1 MSGLGLDS
9 RPRVGNL
16 VVRQEDEDEYVV
28 GDPATGTF
36 VVVPEVGA
44 RLVALFAAG
53 RSVAEAADEVE
64 RQTGEPV
71 DALDFV
77 EVLVEAGVIDGRPE
91 DAAAAAA
98 PARYWSVSRIPAR
111 LVRPLFG
118 RVAWTGYVAA
128 LLATLVMFAA
138 EPSLL
143 PHYEDTFIFPDV
155 VLSLLITN
163 VVVVVLT
170 IVHEVWHAL
179 AGAAVGV
186 PSRLRVER
194 RGIFPVLETDLTGL
208 WALPPERRYGP
219 FLAGMA
225 IDSVLLFAAVA
236 PRFAWSRGWIDL
248 PPELVRFLAMVVF
261 SQAVKLAFQTLAYL
275 RTDMYLVMATATG
288 CRNLHQVTRLS
299 LKRRIRRLSAEE
311 NTILR
316 HAHDTDLRVSRWYR
330 LLYLAGLIWMIWFA
344 IHFLW
349 PSAKVTFGW
358 AAGVLIGA
366 PLASAYWWEGIAL
379 LVFASFNVLLPL
391 GVIVRNRRRTR
402 KALA

>member
-1 MSGLGLDS
+1 MIALDADS
-9 RPRVGNL
+9 RPRVGHL
-16 VVRQEDEDEYVV
+16 VVREEDADEYVV
-28 GDPATGTF
+28 GDPATGNF

-44 RLVALFAAG
+44 RLVRLLAAG
-53 RSVAEAADEVE
+53 RTVAEAAEEVE
-64 RQTGEPV
+64 RETGEAV

-77 EVLVEAGVIDGRPE
+77 EVLVDAGIIDGRTAE
-91 DAAAAAA
+91 DAA
-98 PARYWSVSRIPAR
+98 PPVARHWSVSRIPAR
-111 LVRPLFG
+111 VVRPLFG
-118 RVAWTGYVAA
+118 RVAWAGYAGCLVA
-128 LLATLVMFAA
+128 TVVMFAA

-143 PHYEDTFIFPDV
+143 PTYEDTFIFPDI

-163 VVVVVLT
+163 VVVIALT

-186 PSRLRVER
+186 PSRLRIER
-194 RGIFPVLETDLTGL
+194 RGIFPVLETDLSGL

-225 IDSVLLFAAVA
+225 IDCVLLFGAVA

-248 PPELVRFLAMVVF
+248 PPGLVRFLAMVVF

-299 LKRRIRRLSAEE
+299 LKRLVRRLDPQEAA
-311 NTILR
+311 ILR
-316 HAHDTDLRVSRWYR
+316 DAHARDLRVSRWYR
-330 LLYLAGLIWMIWFA
+330 LLYVAGLIWMAWFVV
-344 IHFLW
+344 HFLW

-358 AAGVLIGA
+358 AAGVLVGA
-366 PLASAYWWEGIAL
+366 PFASSYWWEGIAL
-379 LVFASFNVLLPL
+379 LLFTSLNVLLPL
-391 GVIVRNRRRTR
+391 GVVVRNRIRGGRAAT
-402 KALA
+402 

>member
-1 MSGLGLDS
+1 MTVLGLDS
-9 RPRVGNL
+9 RPPVAHL
-16 VVRQEDEDEYVV
+16 VVRQEEDDEYVV
-28 GDPATGTF
+28 GDLASGNF

-53 RSVAEAADEVE
+53 RTVAEAADEVE
-64 RQTGEPV
+64 RETGEPV

-77 EVLVEAGVIDGRPE
+77 EVLVEAGVIRPPSDDGPPPTQARP
-91 DAAAAAA
+91 
-98 PARYWSVSRIPAR
+98 WSVSRIPAR

-118 RVAWTGYVAA
+118 RVAWTVYVGA
-128 LLATLVMFAA
+128 LVATLAMFVA

-143 PHYEDTFIFPDV
+143 PTYEDTFIFPDV

-163 VVVVVLT
+163 VTVALLT
-170 IVHEVWHAL
+170 VVHEAWHAF

-186 PSRLRVER
+186 RSQLRLER

-225 IDSVLLFAAVA
+225 IDGILLFAAVA
-236 PRFAWSRGWIDL
+236 PRFAWSRGWLEL
-248 PPELVRFLAMVVF
+248 PPGMVRFLAMVVF

-288 CRNLHQVTRLS
+288 CRNLHEVTRLS
-299 LKRRIRRLSAEE
+299 LKKWIRRLTPAER
-311 NTILR
+311 TVLR
-316 HAHDTDLRVSRWYR
+316 DAHARDLRVSRWYR
-330 LLYLAGLIWMIWFA
+330 LLYVAGVIWMVWFA
-344 IHFLW
+344 IHFLL
-349 PSAKVTFGW
+349 PGAKVTLGW

-366 PLASAYWWEGIAL
+366 PFGSAYWWEGIAL
-379 LVFASFNVLLPL
+379 AAFASLNVLLPL
-391 GVIVRNRRRTR
+391 GVVVRNRYRAG
-402 KALA
+402 KLAT

>member
-1 MSGLGLDS
+1 MSRLGLDS
-9 RPRVGNL
+9 RPGVANL
-16 VVRQEDEDEYVV
+16 VVRRETEDEFVV
-28 GDPATGTF
+28 GDPASGNF

-44 RLVALFAAG
+44 RLVQLFAAG
-53 RSVAEAADEVE
+53 RTVAEAADEME
-64 RQTGEPV
+64 RETSEPI

-77 EVLVEAGVIDGRPE
+77 EVLVDAGIIDGHATEGTP
-91 DAAAAAA
+91 
-98 PARYWSVSRIPAR
+98 PATARHWSVSRIPAR

-118 RVAWTGYVAA
+118 RTAWTCYVGA
-128 LLATLVMFAA
+128 LVASVAMFVA

-143 PHYEDTFIFPDV
+143 PTYEDTFILPDV

-170 IVHEVWHAL
+170 VVHEVWHAF

-194 RGIFPVLETDLTGL
+194 RGIFPVLETDLSGL

-225 IDSVLLFAAVA
+225 IDGVLLFAAVA
-236 PRFAWSRGWIDL
+236 PRFAWSRGWVDL
-248 PPELVRFLAMVVF
+248 PPDLIRVLAMVVF

-288 CRNLHQVTRLS
+288 CQNLHQVTRLS
-299 LKRRIRRLSAEE
+299 LKRLFRLLSPEE
-311 NTILR
+311 ATILR
-316 HAHDTDLRVSRWYR
+316 HAHARDLRVSRWYR
-330 LLYLAGLIWMIWFA
+330 LLYVAGLIWLAWFVL
-344 IHFLW
+344 HFLW

-358 AAGVLIGA
+358 AGGVLIGA
-366 PLASAYWWEGIAL
+366 PLLSAYWWEGIAL
-379 LVFASFNVLLPL
+379 LAFASLNVLLPL
-391 GVIVRNRRRTR
+391 GVIVRNRHRAR
-402 KALA
+402 KAVA